1 MKQKFINQVNIE
13 GYVYQHSLEVKTV
26 KDPQSENF
34 GKEFING
41 DLDIAVD
48 EEGLN
53 VVTVH
58 YTYVTPFT
66 KQGKPNRNYDILK
79 NIIDNNKTWLN
90 VGKDGATKVQC
101 QTSFGLNDFYSRD
114 GQLVSQMVQEGGF
127 ISTIGQFSDKRNRFD
142 IDLLVTSVAH
152 VEADEEKNIPE
163 DYCTIRGAGFDFK
176 KAILPMTF
184 KLSDSK
190 GMDWFESLDASSTN
204 PVFLKVW
211 GEVNSIS
218 TKIVKREESAFGEDS
233 VKTYDKKVKEWL
245 ITGASP
251 IPYDFGDETVLTA
264 AEVQKAL
271 QDREVLLA
279 DVKRR
284 SEEYKASKAAAPSVT
299 PAPAKSNAP
308 AFNF

>member
-1 MKQKFINQVNIE
+1 MKQNFINQINIE

-26 KDPQSENF
+26 KDSQSANF
-34 GKEFING
+34 GKEFLNG
-41 DLDIAVD
+41 NLDIAVD

-58 YTYVTPFT
+58 YTYVTPTT
-66 KQGKPNRNYDILK
+66 KQDKPNRTYEVLK
-79 NIIDNNKTWLN
+79 SIIDSGKTWLN
-90 VGKDGATKVQC
+90 VGKEGALKVKC
-101 QTSFGLNDFYSRD
+101 QPSFALNDFYSRE
-114 GQLVSQMVQEGGF
+114 GQLVSQMTQEGGF
-127 ISTIGQFSDKRNRFD
+127 ISIIQQFSDKRNRFD
-142 IDLLVTSVAH
+142 LDLLISSVTH
-152 VEADEEKNIPE
+152 VEADEEKNIKE
-163 DYCTIRGAGFDFK
+163 DYCTIRGAAFDFK

-184 KLSDSK
+184 KLSDPK
-190 GMDWFESLDASSTN
+190 GMDWFEGLDASSTN

-218 TKIVKREESAFGEDS
+218 TKVVKREESAFGEDS
-233 VKTYDKKVKEWL
+233 VTTYDKKVKEWL

-251 IPYDFGDETVLTA
+251 VPYDFGDETVLTA

-284 SEEYKASKAAAPSVT
+284 SEEYKASKAAAPSVA
-299 PAPAKSNAP
+299 PAPAKSNMP
-308 AFNF
+308 ALIF